1 MTKITNVNID
11 LIPNRAGL
19 IGFARVLID
28 ENIFLGCI
36 GIHKKLNDKG
46 YRLTYPEKSGRQVFY
61 PITVEMS
68 ALIEK
73 SIFDKLNDVMK
84 DVKSDRYNS
93 NGNTRDEL

>member
-1 MTKITNVNID
+1 MNKITNVKID
-11 LIPNRAGL
+11 LIKNREGL
-19 IGFARVLID
+19 IGFARLLL
-28 ENIFLGCI
+28 ENDVFLGCI
-36 GIHKKLNDKG
+36 GIHKKLDGSG

-61 PITVEMS
+61 PINAKMS